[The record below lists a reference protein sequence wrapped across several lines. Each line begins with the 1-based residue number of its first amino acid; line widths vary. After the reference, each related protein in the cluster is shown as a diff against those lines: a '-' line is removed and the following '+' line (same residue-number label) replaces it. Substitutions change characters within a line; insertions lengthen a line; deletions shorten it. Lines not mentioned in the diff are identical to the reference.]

1 MKLAVVQGVVWGRTM
16 GRNRQRYN
24 RRESRL
30 PGEWGRTVEAATA
43 QEIEEDEMRVR
54 GMKDHDV
61 KGAEL
66 KEKELQPESGD
77 GPATG
82 APQTAEAG
90 GETNAAQAAPL
101 DAAALKTELEQMRGE
116 RDQLMDRL
124 ARLQAE
130 FENTRRR
137 DVKER
142 ADLRDYAV
150 QRAVEPFLAVMDNFE
165 LALKADGTLEQ
176 LRAGVELILKQMEEA
191 LKGLHV
197 KAVET
202 VGTQF
207 DPRVH
212 EALGSIETKEFP
224 DHQVM
229 EEIRRG
235 YKIRE
240 KLLRPALVRIASNSA
255 VVDGAS

>member
-1 MKLAVVQGVVWGRTM
+1 MSRKLLLVGLLVLGV
-16 GRNRQRYN
+16 
-24 RRESRL
+24 
-30 PGEWGRTVEAATA
+30 AARA
-43 QEIEEDEMRVR
+43 GLLDE
-54 GMKDHDV
+54 
-61 KGAEL
+61 
-66 KEKELQPESGD
+66 
-77 GPATG
+77 
-82 APQTAEAG
+82 
-90 GETNAAQAAPL
+90 
-101 DAAALKTELEQMRGE
+101 AALKAELEQVRGE

-137 DVKER
+137 EVKER

-150 QRAVEPFLAVMDNFE
+150 QRAVEPFLGVMDNFQ
-165 LALKADGTLEQ
+165 LALKADGTQEQ

-197 KAVET
+197 QPVET
-202 VGTQF
+202 VGKQF

-235 YKIRE
+235 YRIRE
-240 KLLRPALVRIASNSA
+240 KLLRPALVRIASNKAEVSE
-255 VVDGAS
+255 